1 VTVSFDIDVNGM
13 LRVQATDRKSG
24 KHKAI
29 TVTASRERLSAD
41 EIESAEI
48 EEVDSAEVNALLN
61 RARKLLDSE
70 SLSADQ
76 AEQLREKMKKVQ
88 SAHQTGDLDLL
99 DQLSEELLD
108 LLFGL
113 ET

>member
-1 VTVSFDIDVNGM
+1 
-13 LRVQATDRKSG
+13 LA
-24 KHKAI
+24 
-29 TVTASRERLSAD
+29 
-41 EIESAEI
+41 EIESAEV

-61 RARKLLDSE
+61 RARKLLDSG
-70 SLSADQ
+70 SLPADQ
-76 AEQLREKMKKVQ
+76 AEQLQEKMKEIQ
-88 SAHQTGDLDLL
+88 AAHQTSDLDLL